1 MGLIKPNNYSK
12 SELKFDAVSKAVSHP
27 ARSRIID
34 LLVDYTFVRNIDLS
48 GYLNL
53 SPAMVTKHL
62 DYLKRAG
69 VICCEYEIHYD
80 ILRLNQE
87 TLDYYFTEVEKW
99 KEGKRRL
106 K

>member
-12 SELKFDAVSKAVSHP
+12 NELKFDAVSKAVSHP
-27 ARSRIID
+27 AHSRIID

-53 SPAMVTKHL
+53 SHSMVTKHL

-69 VICCEYEIHYD
+69 VIYCEYQIHYD

-87 TLDYYFTEVEKW
+87 TLDYYFSEVEKW

>member
-12 SELKFDAVSKAVSHP
+12 NEMKFDAVSKAVSHP

-34 LLVDYTFVRNIDLS
+34 LLINYTFVRNIDLS
-48 GYLNL
+48 EYLNL

-62 DYLKRAG
+62 DYLKRAE
-69 VICCEYEIHYD
+69 VIYCEYQIHYD

-99 KEGKRRL
+99 KEGKKRL